1 MTSTSKRLLV
11 AVLAV
16 VLTLSVA
23 TLGITAFAVTTTDT
37 IEYPFAKGD
46 NAFKYAPTW
55 QGATTSENYWQFFQ
69 INIKELA
76 LDDFDYI
83 GMQVSVTG
91 NPGLTVGG
99 ISGGARFDT
108 GENADGHKLYFV
120 AEDGTV
126 SELSVLYGSVNLGLN
141 AKGMLLLPKDQLVWR
156 WGTDTKINKLYFTTN
171 ALHNRDFTLTIGEV
185 GYFKGE
191 PAKANLVKL
200 VDLSAGCSES
210 NYYVDNAVKTP
221 VIYPVYKADAYPF
234 RVGEEAFANAPTWKG
249 QSAKT
254 ETASYQ
260 FFQPQFAVT
269 DLTKA
274 TYLAVQL
281 KVVKGNFGFTFGAIS
296 QGNGRY
302 GTYVDKT
309 AGAKLVTNDGKS
321 TDLEI
326 KYSSITLTQGTEG
339 MLLVPMAN
347 LSWVGWAEEAAKTLD
362 KMASI
367 FFETNAQYNFGF
379 EMTVGDVGYYVGEPG
394 QNGSIYTSL
403 MDLSAGEKKDSY
415 YVAASTIEFPSEV
428 KDVNAVPETVEYP
441 FAKGNKAFD
450 NAVVWAGTANS
461 DSADNWQTLKV
472 NFDKEA
478 DLSNATWLAVQYSA
492 KTGAPGITYAVQ
504 NKDARYSIAGHDRTK
519 SYMVAEDGT
528 VSVASQYQYDAST
541 VSGTGALLI
550 NFNEMGWQFGS
561 DANKS
566 LTAVKQFILTT
577 NSKYNWN
584 FEIVIGEIGYYTG
597 TLGEDAVYHKLLDT
611 SAGNKLAQITATSDL
626 EANRCTVRA
635 NKVDRTQYGAVTLNW
650 LATGKTASSFAVWDG
665 GSYGKAEMV
674 TDSYGDDA
682 VRLTS
687 TGANPTGDQ
696 YTATTI
702 ADGVKWTLTNAK
714 GITFWA
720 RNDSDIEVSFN
731 LEIDICN
738 NNYTNNGKGH
748 NARFNIKQGN
758 RFVLYDVKTGK
769 QTIYMTRPCATLPV
783 GFEGWVF
790 VPFTA
795 FNQAEWSV
803 SGQGAMARNL
813 FVDDNNVFNA
823 ESWVSYIAITVHAPT
838 YQGKAFSLNKFG
850 SYTTTPSFVSGVI
863 AETDTAKSVPTLMD
877 LPSIKED

>member
-55 QGATTSENYWQFFQ
+55 QGAEKADTYKSMSDAWQFFQ
-69 INIKELA
+69 IKFAKNLN
-76 LDDFDYI
+76 LDDFDYLAL
-83 GMQVSVTG
+83 QVKTTG

-99 ISGGARFDT
+99 INPANSGRFDT
-108 GENADGHKLYFV
+108 
-120 AEDGTV
+120 AEGVNGNKVYLV
-126 SELSVLYGSVNLGLN
+126 SESGTINELTIQNGAVNMGLN
-141 AKGMLLLPKDQLVWR
+141 ASGMLLLPKSQLAWR
-156 WGTDTKINKLYFTTN
+156 WDSATQAIYCAYFTAHAQWN
-171 ALHNRDFTLTIGEV
+171 YAFTLTVGEIG
-185 GYFKGE
+185 YYKGE
-191 PAKANLVKL
+191 PTEGNFTKL
-200 VDLSAGCSES
+200 IDLSKGYNKD
-210 NYYVDNAVKTP
+210 NYYTGNAV
-221 VIYPVYKADAYPF
+221 V
-234 RVGEEAFANAPTWKG
+234 
-249 QSAKT
+249 
-254 ETASYQ
+254 
-260 FFQPQFAVT
+260 
-269 DLTKA
+269 
-274 TYLAVQL
+274 
-281 KVVKGNFGFTFGAIS
+281 
-296 QGNGRY
+296 NG
-302 GTYVDKT
+302 
-309 AGAKLVTNDGKS
+309 
-321 TDLEI
+321 
-326 KYSSITLTQGTEG
+326 IT
-339 MLLVPMAN
+339 
-347 LSWVGWAEEAAKTLD
+347 
-362 KMASI
+362 
-367 FFETNAQYNFGF
+367 
-379 EMTVGDVGYYVGEPG
+379 
-394 QNGSIYTSL
+394 
-403 MDLSAGEKKDSY
+403 
-415 YVAASTIEFPSEV
+415 FPSEDN
-428 KDVNAVPETVEYP
+428 KENTVPETMEYP

-450 NAVVWAGTANS
+450 NAVVWAGTAS
-461 DSADNWQTLKV
+461 ADSADNWQTLKV
-472 NFDKEA
+472 NFDNET

-504 NKDARYSIAGHDRTK
+504 NKDARYSIAGHNGTK
-519 SYMVAEDGT
+519 AYMVAEDGT
-528 VSVASQYQYDAST
+528 VSLAGVYQNDANN
-541 VSGTGALLI
+541 VSNTGALLI